1 MKNII
6 IGIVIGLILGSTI
19 AWAAMRIQLDDG
31 NGNIL
36 GTTASPL
43 YITSP

>member
-1 MKNII
+1 MRNII
-6 IGIVIGLILGSTI
+6 IGIIIGLFLGAGI

-36 GTTASPL
+36 GTTTSPL
-43 YITSP
+43 NITTN